1 MMSEQIL
8 SIRRIVR
15 MVIFSHIVL
24 RHMVFDVFRDEELLS
39 TDILWH
45 KLRLWRCGMTLVHTN
60 EVIK

>member
-1 MMSEQIL
+1 
-8 SIRRIVR
+8 